1 VRTFSAL
8 VCFFTCSFY
17 PSFVKFLLPRQWNIC
32 QMGCISVSETGSRL
46 VPAEKPT
53 WTRLST
59 FGFNKRR
66 GISWPSLGNYLLL
79 AKGSVLWD

>member
-1 VRTFSAL
+1 VQ
-8 VCFFTCSFY
+8 
-17 PSFVKFLLPRQWNIC
+17 LLPDGMHLSVWNWLQI
-32 QMGCISVSETGSRL
+32 GTRG
-46 VPAEKPT
+46 KPI

-79 AKGSVLWD
+79 AKGSVLWGVCLTAIL